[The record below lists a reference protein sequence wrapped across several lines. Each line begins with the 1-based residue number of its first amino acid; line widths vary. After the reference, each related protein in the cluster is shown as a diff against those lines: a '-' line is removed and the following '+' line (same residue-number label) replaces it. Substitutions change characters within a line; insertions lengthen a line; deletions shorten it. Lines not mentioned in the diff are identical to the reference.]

1 MGEPCFFVLSLI
13 ISKLEMF
20 FLMVKHNATKIEF
33 QKDEGVFKKSQGEL
47 GNS

>member
-1 MGEPCFFVLSLI
+1 
-13 ISKLEMF
+13 MF

-33 QKDEGVFKKSQGEL
+33 QKDEGVLKKAQGEL

>member
-33 QKDEGVFKKSQGEL
+33 QKDEGVLKKSSRRVG
-47 GNS
+47 